1 MVTLKEEDEGK
12 VLVDAAGEELGVVTE
27 VVDNVAY
34 VDPDPGVGEA
44 VIAALGRADA
54 NADDLAV
61 EGEIVEAVTD
71 EEIRLPEDV

>member
-12 VLVDAAGEELGVVTE
+12 VLVDAEGEELGVVTE
-27 VVDNVAY
+27 VADNVAY

-44 VIAALGRADA
+44 VMAAFGRADS

-61 EGEIVEAVTD
+61 EGEKIDSVTD
-71 EEIRLPEDV
+71 EELHLPADI

>member
-27 VVDNVAY
+27 VVNNVAY
-34 VDPDPGVGEA
+34 VDPNPGVGEA
-44 VIAALGRADA
+44 VMAAFGRADA